1 MRVAS
6 TKTLSRRILQMSTKS
21 LMIAAAV
28 GLATL
33 AGGVGAASAHQMG
46 MGKSMGMSMMHH
58 DFFRH
63 DHGLRIIVG
72 TGYSDC
78 SYLYD
83 KWLYTGDYFWKG
95 KYFQCKYGY
104 GW

>member
-1 MRVAS
+1 
-6 TKTLSRRILQMSTKS
+6 MSTKS

-28 GLATL
+28 SFATL
-33 AGGVGAASAHQMG
+33 AGGVGAANAHQMG
-46 MGKSMGMSMMHH
+46 MGMSMVHH
-58 DFFRH
+58 DIFRH

-95 KYFQCKYGY
+95 KFYECKYSR